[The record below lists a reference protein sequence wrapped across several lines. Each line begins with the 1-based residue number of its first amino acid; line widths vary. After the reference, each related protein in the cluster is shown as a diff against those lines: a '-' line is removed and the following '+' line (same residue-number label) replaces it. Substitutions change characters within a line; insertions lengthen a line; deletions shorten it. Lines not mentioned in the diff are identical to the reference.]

1 MMYGA
6 SCSMVDVTC
15 VSLTRRVETHSY
27 PPNTNTRTR
36 THTNRVAQIHQKQAS
51 FAGRGIRNL
60 MLTDC
65 QNGLASQEIQ
75 YETIYEAICL
85 NCRSMYCF
93 SHPEVFAGKL
103 DGHVLS
109 NGIKRQ
115 MVEEDLLSL

>member
-1 MMYGA
+1 
-6 SCSMVDVTC
+6 
-15 VSLTRRVETHSY
+15 
-27 PPNTNTRTR
+27 
-36 THTNRVAQIHQKQAS
+36 
-51 FAGRGIRNL
+51 

-75 YETIYEAICL
+75 YETIYETICL

-93 SHPEVFAGKL
+93 SHLEVFAANFVGEYGKL